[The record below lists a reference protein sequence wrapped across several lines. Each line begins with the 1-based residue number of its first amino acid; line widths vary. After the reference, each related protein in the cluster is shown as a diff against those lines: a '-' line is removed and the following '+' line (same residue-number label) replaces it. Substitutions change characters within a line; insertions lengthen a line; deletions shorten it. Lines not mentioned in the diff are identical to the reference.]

1 MTPRKGEDN
10 IMKLT
15 DAQVKQIDD
24 EMDKISDS
32 VHSKDNNAQSVI
44 RMKELRALETKNKEA
59 NMKIED
65 SCFFGP
71 ISVKELLKG
80 TELEVDLKDPYY
92 RIQVIAALENVLGKS
107 TTMEYDKSK
116 NIVEPKTPKD
126 GYKLDYDPKDVELGL
141 WDKICAFFGIKTDHA
156 KKVEFAQKSI
166 QAQKDKLDGFNK
178 NLVKIKKDKFI
189 ENHKDFAK
197 RNEAVLKEAEKT
209 EKGLKELFFGNEK
222 VEDYKFKNGDTL
234 TALSACI
241 AMYHQEG
248 GKDIA
253 KMSLEEIKKDEN
265 ADLRKRL
272 MEIGKEYKEK
282 FIEGKG
288 IEEKF
293 KYLDDFLFTSD
304 KYSSKDR
311 ALLDR
316 IATTKKF
323 EIDWNKA
330 ESNIKGTEQKKEL
343 AGAQSL
349 AMLKTKAEIRK
360 VFGEKLPNGQKS
372 GFDKPNEKDME
383 HFNAYKDVREYKL
396 FMDEMSKG
404 NYGKA
409 NEHLGQIKGLKG
421 FDKKPENYNEFLD
434 KVDSMVSQK
443 ELNAPTKENKDMN
456 EPQMEDDGF
465 MIH

>member
-1 MTPRKGEDN
+1 
-10 IMKLT
+10 MKLT
-15 DAQVKQIDD
+15 DKQMKQIQD
-24 EMDKISDS
+24 EINKINQIVIKREEDP
-32 VHSKDNNAQSVI
+32 QSFRRI
-44 RMKELRALETKNKEA
+44 KELRAIREKNEEI
-59 NMKIED
+59 NMKLVD
-65 SCFFGP
+65 CCFFGP
-71 ISVKELLKG
+71 LSVKDLLKG
-80 TELEVDLKDPYY
+80 TDYEIELQDRQCSLE
-92 RIQVIAALENVLGKS
+92 IIIALENVLGKS
-107 TTMEYDKSK
+107 TIMEYDKSK
-116 NIVEPKTPKD
+116 NIVEAKTPKD
-126 GYKLDYDPKDVELGL
+126 GYKLEYDPKDVELGL

-166 QAQKDKLDGFNK
+166 QAQKDKLDGFNR
-178 NLVKIKKDKFI
+178 NAVKKKKDKFI

-197 RNEAVLKEAEKT
+197 RNEAVLKDAEKT
-209 EKGLKELFFGNEK
+209 EKGFKKLFFGKEK

-253 KMSLEEIKKDEN
+253 KMSLEEINREEN

-288 IEEKF
+288 IEDKF
-293 KYLDDFLFTSD
+293 KYLDDFLFTSS
-304 KYSSKDR
+304 KYSEKDR
-311 ALLDR
+311 ALLER
-316 IATTKKF
+316 IATTREF

-330 ESNIKGTEQKKEL
+330 ESNIKATEQKKEL

-360 VFGEKLPNGQKS
+360 FLGEKLPNGQKS

-409 NEHLGQIKGLKG
+409 NEHLGNIKGLVG
-421 FDKKPENYNEFLD
+421 FDKKLENYNEFLD

-443 ELNAPTKENKDMN
+443 ELNAPTKENKGKN
-456 EPQMEDDGF
+456 EPQMEEDDF
-465 MIH
+465 ALH